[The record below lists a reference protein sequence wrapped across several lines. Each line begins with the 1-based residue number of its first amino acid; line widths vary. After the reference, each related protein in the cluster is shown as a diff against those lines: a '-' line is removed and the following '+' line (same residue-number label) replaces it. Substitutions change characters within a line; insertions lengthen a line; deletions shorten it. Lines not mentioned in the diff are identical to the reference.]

1 MNDLEKDK
9 IVGELNN
16 KINDLINERN
26 NLKEEIKK
34 LNENLEYTKLKGNN
48 QEAINSNLIKENVE
62 LKKAL
67 LLIKEN
73 YDNEFKL
80 VSSSLIN
87 LTEKYQKLK
96 QELLKERK
104 NEQK

>member
-9 IVGELNN
+9 IIGELNN

-73 YDNEFKL
+73 YDDEFKL

-104 NEQK
+104 NDQK